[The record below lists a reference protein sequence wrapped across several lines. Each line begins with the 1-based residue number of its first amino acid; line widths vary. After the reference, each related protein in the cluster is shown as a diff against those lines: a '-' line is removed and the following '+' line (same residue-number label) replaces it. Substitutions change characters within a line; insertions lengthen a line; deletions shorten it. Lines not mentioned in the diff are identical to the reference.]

1 MDLDLECA
9 GLDLEVREGTG
20 AGADAGI
27 SGLRYPM
34 LFSSCWPRL
43 RCTFLVESTIGP
55 GSPRYAAVDAVVN
68 ALKVS
73 SFSVSLSLSVSF
85 LMVVSA
91 TERELMLSPSRSS
104 FVCCSMMEADENWED
119 LRR

>member
-1 MDLDLECA
+1 VDLDLECA
-9 GLDLEVREGTG
+9 GLDLEVREG
-20 AGADAGI
+20 AGADAGN
-27 SGLRYPM
+27 SGLMCLM

-55 GSPRYAAVDAVVN
+55 GSPRYAAVDAVVD